1 MTGASGG
8 NQRRPVVTYV
18 DPPWAFDPEGEVDP
32 SWAVREREILGGV
45 IELRLGP
52 AVGRR
57 YVQEGEGFLGAVS
70 GADALVVHRCF
81 VTPELLD
88 AVGDNLKVVGR
99 LGVGFDNLNPELL
112 KTRGIIGFNIPD
124 YCIDEVVT
132 HALALLLALERGI
145 IPQHETLA
153 GGRFDIYAGGMPRRL
168 REPAARGPCPSVRHW
183 PGGGSISMREGCRGG
198 CASARRVSSAS
209 VGLAAWWPP
218 DCVCSTTVWWR
229 TTRTCR
235 QI

>member
-32 SWAVREREILGGV
+32 SWAVYEREIFGEV

-124 YCIDEVVT
+124 YCIDEVAT

-168 REPAARGPCPSVRHW
+168 RERTAGIIGFGRIGRVVAARLRLFYDRVVAYDPY
-183 PGGGSISMREGCRGG
+183 
-198 CASARRVSSAS
+198 VSSDLIAAHGARKG
-209 VGLAAWWPP
+209 GLEDLLAEADAVALHW
-218 DCVCSTTVWWR
+218 SL
-229 TTRTCR
+229 
-235 QI
+235 